1 MNGLVDR
8 WDLTQSLQSRPVA
21 HGQYLLDIISET
33 DGWTI
38 ELDVPE
44 QHVNYVLQQ
53 QQVMPCRCSFRL
65 RSDPTRVYQG
75 TINEIAEVANLQVS
89 GGSVVSATFDLTDE
103 QVGDMR
109 DGATLVAQVECGKYP
124 LGFVVFRGLIQWY
137 RSNPWL

>member
-1 MNGLVDR
+1 MAETAVFDGLVDR

-21 HGQYLLDIISET
+21 YGQYLLDIISET

-75 TINEIAEVANLQVS
+75 TINEIAGVANL
-89 GGSVVSATFDLTDE
+89 G
-103 QVGDMR
+103 VGEA
-109 DGATLVAQVECGKYP
+109 GTKLVQR
-124 LGFVVFRGLIQWY
+124 FQIVF
-137 RSNPWL
+137 